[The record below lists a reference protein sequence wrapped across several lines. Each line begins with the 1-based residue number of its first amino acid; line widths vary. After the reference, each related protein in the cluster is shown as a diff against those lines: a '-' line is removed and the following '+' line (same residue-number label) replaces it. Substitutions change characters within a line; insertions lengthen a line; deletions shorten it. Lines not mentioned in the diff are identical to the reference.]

1 MAAAGGHCAPPL
13 SGTSREP
20 HSPPTASL
28 AGAAD
33 VGRHRCRGGQQ
44 LLRAA
49 TAAHHRRCLRHAV
62 RPGRHGGHR
71 SAAELCR
78 RADPAGAAGRPVRT
92 PPPDRGDEPAV
103 GGRPGDQRLRTVAD
117 LAAGGHRDH
126 RPVLGGGAG
135 AGAVRRHAGRA
146 GASGQGGRHAD
157 EWPAAGHPA
166 VARGQRFR
174 GRTVRLARDV
184 RGGCRDHRGA
194 GRRALA
200 GTAAFRALDATG
212 VPRPAGIAGD
222 LVAPASRAAARRHG
236 ARSAV
241 PGLQCILVDPGR
253 DAARR
258 ALPSGCGRGWRV
270 WPGRCSRRPGRS
282 AGGTRR

>member
-166 VARGQRFR
+166 GTHR
-174 GRTVRLARDV
+174 GRPAFQPGRLAPGVCDR
-184 RGGCRDHRGA
+184 RRHAGA
-194 GRRALA
+194 DRA
-200 GTAAFRALDATG
+200 GAAA
-212 VPRPAGIAGD
+212 
-222 LVAPASRAAARRHG
+222 RAAAF
-236 ARSAV
+236 
-241 PGLQCILVDPGR
+241 
-253 DAARR
+253 
-258 ALPSGCGRGWRV
+258 PSQ
-270 WPGRCSRRPGRS
+270 RRPGLLRAAALDRRAVR
-282 AGGTRR
+282 AGTGASPAHPARCLQLRHVRDLLDPARLPAGTTAV